1 MQSIFK
7 KIFKWKTLLII
18 AISILI
24 GVASYFIFNIL
35 NTYLNFGNLSN
46 YLKNL
51 STFIPN
57 YWFLFFIFFFFSLIG
72 FLIWWLL
79 KSNKSF
85 IQNSKSNEYGSAKFL
100 INMKNSKNKDFK
112 NFMQIYKSDEKN
124 NGFVIL
130 MTKIKNN
137 FKCFKVFK
145 KHVLINGATGAGKT
159 QKIIIPNIFENA
171 KTDNAPSMV
180 IVDPKSEIYEKTAE
194 HLKLN
199 GYQIWRIDIRDF
211 EKSHQWN
218 PLSIIWS
225 KYELFLKEN
234 NKSFLLQAEKYLNS
248 TADYLFKSNKDGED
262 KHWTSGAKS
271 IFLGIAWLLLQIN
284 EITKTTI
291 IKKDYF
297 NIYNIIYLVNSRNS
311 ELDDWIMLLIKLAN
325 KYGIENR
332 FYNYLANTLFNEA
345 PETTAGFMGNFA
357 TSLNLFTT
365 QATRFVL
372 SDNEV
377 DFEKFLNQ
385 KQAIFIVVPDED
397 KTFHKII
404 GLLVNQLYVLAI
416 EMATKNKNQTLTRE
430 LDFILDEFAN
440 IPPLPD
446 FETKISASRSRN
458 IFFMCVVQSISQ
470 LQTNYK
476 NSYETIINNFNAK
489 VWLSTSEKD
498 AETLSKSFG
507 KKTVLETSFSKSSS
521 SKNDSSSN
529 SQHIKAI
536 NLMNQDE
543 ILSLEDPYGF
553 ITQNKVNPSLVKF
566 TYAWQNPIINNLPV
580 SATTPREINFLDLL
594 NFEDPKFLKIKQK
607 IIKDSENQNNQIEDK
622 EEILPKFDL
631 KKIVLNV
638 NQKLNDLSEKEKLKK
653 IEKWIKKYN
662 QKLTVLKNSVG
673 EVNERE
679 IEANVKLLNY
689 LKQIQKSCTGE
700 VI

>member
-470 LQTNYK
+470 VQTNYK

-566 TYAWQNPIINNLPV
+566 AYAWQNPIINNLPV

-607 IIKDSENQNNQIEDK
+607 VIKDSEKQNNQIEDK
-622 EEILPKFDL
+622 EEILPKFNL

-638 NQKLNDLSEKEKLKK
+638 NQKLNDLSEKEKLIK

-662 QKLTVLKNSVG
+662 QKLAVLKNSVG

-689 LKQIQKSCTGE
+689 LKQIQKSYTEE

>member
-7 KIFKWKTLLII
+7 KVFKWKTLLII
-18 AISILI
+18 GISILI

-100 INMKNSKNKDFK
+100 INMKNSKNRDFK

-145 KHVLINGATGAGKT
+145 KHVLINGSTGAGKT

-194 HLKLN
+194 HLKFN

-218 PLSIIWS
+218 PLSIIWN

-234 NKSFLLQAEKYLNS
+234 NKSYLLQAEKYLNS
-248 TADYLFKSNKDGED
+248 TADYLFKNNKEGED

-271 IFLGIAWLLLQIN
+271 IFLGIAWFLLQIN

-291 IKKDYF
+291 ISKDNF
-297 NIYNIIYLVNSRNS
+297 NIYNIIYLVNSRNA

-325 KYGIENR
+325 KNGVENR

-372 SDNEV
+372 SDNEL

-416 EMATKNKNQTLTRE
+416 EIATKNKNQTLTRE

-476 NSYETIINNFNAK
+476 NSYETIINNFNVK

-543 ILSLEDPYGF
+543 ILSLEDPFGF

-566 TYAWQNPIINNLPV
+566 AYAWQNPIINNLPV
-580 SATTPREINFLDLL
+580 SSTYSREINFLDLL
-594 NFEDPKFLKIKQK
+594 NFEDSKFLKIKQK
-607 IIKDSENQNNQIEDK
+607 IIKDASKENNQIEDK

-638 NQKLNDLSEKEKLKK
+638 NQKLNDLSQKEKLKK

-662 QKLTVLKNSVG
+662 QKLAVLKNSVG
-673 EVNERE
+673 EVNEKE
-679 IEANVKLLNY
+679 IDANVKLLNY
-689 LKQIQKSCTGE
+689 LKQLQKSYIAE
-700 VI
+700 AI